1 MSLPCGS
8 IRVQPHVPTSVALA
22 QLLNEAPQDVSLGW
36 LFGRLQKRSFGFVM
50 LLLALVGLVPG
61 VGIFIGILLVFPAVQ
76 MILGHETP
84 TLPHFLETRRIA
96 IRHIALLAT
105 RTIPLL
111 RRMETLIRPRLHTP
125 FQATKRLVGLVV
137 LVLAATLMW
146 PFPFSHIIPALV
158 IMLISF
164 AYLEEDGALLC
175 ISLAAALLSF
185 SITAATV
192 WATVSATGLIERL
205 WTGA

>member
-1 MSLPCGS
+1 
-8 IRVQPHVPTSVALA
+8 VQPHVPTSVALA

>member
-1 MSLPCGS
+1 
-8 IRVQPHVPTSVALA
+8 VQPHVPTSVALA
-22 QLLNEAPQDVSLGW
+22 QLLSEAPQDVSLGW

-61 VGIFIGILLVFPAVQ
+61 VGIFIGILLAFPAVQ

-84 TLPHFLETRRIA
+84 TLPHFLTTRRIA
-96 IRHIALLAT
+96 IRHIALFAT

-111 RRMETLIRPRLHTP
+111 RCMETLIRPRLHTP

-137 LVLAATLMW
+137 LLLAATLMW

-164 AYLEEDGALLC
+164 AYLEEDGVLLC
-175 ISLAAALLSF
+175 IALAAALLSF

-192 WATVSATGLIERL
+192 WATVGATGLIERL
-205 WTGA
+205 WTGG